1 MTIIYANRANEN
13 KAQQLAF
20 NAYYHL
26 KEYLAENY
34 DTLTDK
40 ELDNMIHN
48 VEQMIPIVENP
59 SVELL
64 RPTL

>member
-1 MTIIYANRANEN
+1 MTVIYANRANEN

-20 NAYYHL
+20 DAYNHL
-26 KEYLAENY
+26 KDYLAENY

-48 VEQMIPIVENP
+48 VEQIIPIVENP

-64 RPTL
+64 RPLL